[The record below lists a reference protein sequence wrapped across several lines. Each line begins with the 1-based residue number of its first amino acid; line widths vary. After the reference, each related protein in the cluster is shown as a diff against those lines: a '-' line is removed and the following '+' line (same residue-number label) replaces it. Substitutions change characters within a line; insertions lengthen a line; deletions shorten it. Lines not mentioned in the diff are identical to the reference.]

1 MSRRK
6 AVLNNDKR
14 IIEKLKNMAF
24 DDLKLEIDEDTPD
37 DLLEAIRDAYDEPI
51 SGGGDSATQT
61 TTGQPYRLTDSDDFP
76 FGTYVQNQ
84 TGRIVTKH
92 FRISDEY
99 QIKQASFMEVVSEM
113 GFERI
118 YVREYYGHNNY
129 GATEVWEKRI
139 GGSTTLINISN
150 IIRKW
155 TGKVK
160 KSYKDSMGLD
170 VQLYS
175 NDDSE
180 LYTELVEKI
189 IGLGKRRKHESNNI
203 ALVIQTQRGYDT
215 TTI

>member
-6 AVLNNDKR
+6 AVLDNEKR
-14 IIEKLKNMAF
+14 LIEKLRNMAF

-51 SGGGDSATQT
+51 SSGGDSTNQIAS
-61 TTGQPYRLTDSDDFP
+61 GQPYRLTDSDDFP

-99 QIKQASFMEVVSEM
+99 LIKQNSFMDVITEM
-113 GFERI
+113 GFSRI

-155 TGKVK
+155 TSKVK
-160 KSYKDSMGLD
+160 KSYKDSQGLD

-175 NDDSE
+175 NDDS
-180 LYTELVEKI
+180 K
-189 IGLGKRRKHESNNI
+189 
-203 ALVIQTQRGYDT
+203 
-215 TTI
+215 

>member
-1 MSRRK
+1 MGRRK
-6 AVLNNDKR
+6 AVLDDEL
-14 IIEKLKNMAF
+14 IQKLKNLAF
-24 DDLKLEIDEDTPD
+24 DDLHLEINDDTPD
-37 DLLEAIRDAYDEPI
+37 DLLEAIREAYDEPAI
-51 SGGGDSATQT
+51 SGGGDSAAQIAS
-61 TTGQPYRLTDSDDFP
+61 GQPYRLADSDDFP

-99 QIKQASFMEVVSEM
+99 QIKQAPFMEVVSEM

-139 GGSTTLINISN
+139 GSSTTLINISN

-160 KSYKDSMGLD
+160 KSYKDAYKLM
-170 VQLYS
+170 
-175 NDDSE
+175 NMW
-180 LYTELVEKI
+180 
-189 IGLGKRRKHESNNI
+189 
-203 ALVIQTQRGYDT
+203 
-215 TTI
+215 